1 MRRKMRSL
9 LAMSLAAA
17 LFLTGCGS
25 SGNTAQD
32 QNAPE
37 AAESGDTTESA
48 GNTESTEAAEN
59 TQSTDSAS
67 EDSGEKIVLRLV
79 GPMENENDTT
89 NPVTKQTVRGY
100 YVIKELYEAE
110 HPNIELE
117 LTGIPWDSWQAKLT
131 TVAAAN
137 SVDIVVHG
145 ASIVDVV
152 EDLTPY
158 AEKDGDFL
166 DGLLLKYS
174 YRRADK
180 SNYTQLVPTG
190 IPITAAATSIL
201 YDKKIFD
208 DYGLDYPDETWTWE
222 DVLEAAQKMTGT
234 DPVTGEETYGYYID
248 GSSSDWMGRSLTGYF
263 FSKDV
268 KVVEY
273 ADEQMDT
280 KVSYTSEEA
289 LKGFEFVNELAK
301 TCPKGF
307 LEGRGA
313 ENFGMENNNI
323 AMWYSQNLVQTYQKT
338 ESLGLTD
345 RYGYAYSP
353 VLETTDGWANF
364 TGDWNM
370 AIAKNAQHKDEC
382 WEFIKWMATN
392 QDIADWCWEG
402 GKIPN
407 NKEAIERLAS
417 GDVPFADMFFNT
429 LAATPDNFTI
439 FASDYNDAFL
449 GSSNAILA
457 NGLSAMFAGDM
468 TPAEAAESIQ
478 AALEEQSASYN

>member
-1 MRRKMRSL
+1 MRKNIKTA
-9 LAMSLAAA
+9 LALSMAAA
-17 LFLTGCGS
+17 LVLGGCGNENTAS
-25 SGNTAQD
+25 NTAQD
-32 QNAPE
+32 SE
-37 AAESGDTTESA
+37 SVAAV
-48 GNTESTEAAEN
+48 AA
-59 TQSTDSAS
+59 AS
-67 EDSGEKIVLRLV
+67 EESVPQENSGSDTAASDEKIVLRIV

-89 NPVTKQTVRGY
+89 NPITKQTIRGY

-110 HPNIELE
+110 HPNVELE

-137 SVDIVVHG
+137 QVDIVVHG
-145 ASIVDVV
+145 ASITDVV

-190 IPITAAATSIL
+190 IPITAAATTIL
-201 YDKKIFD
+201 YDRQIFD

-222 DVLEAAQKMTGT
+222 DVLEAAQTMTGT
-234 DPVTGEETYGYYID
+234 DPVTGEQTYGYYID
-248 GSSSDWMGRSLTGYF
+248 GSSSDWMGRSLTGYY
-263 FSKDV
+263 FSKDT
-268 KVVEY
+268 KIFEY
-273 ADEQMDT
+273 ADNQMET
-280 KVSYTSEEA
+280 KVNYTSPEA
-289 LKGFEFVNELAK
+289 LEGFEFVNELAK

-313 ENFGMENNNI
+313 ENFGTENNNI
-323 AMWYSQNLVQTYQKT
+323 AMWYSQEMVSTYQKT
-338 ESLGLTD
+338 ASLGLTE
-345 RYGYAYSP
+345 RFGYAYSP

-370 AIAKNAQHKDEC
+370 AIAKNAQNKDAC

-407 NKEAIERLAS
+407 NREAIERLAS
-417 GDVPFADMFFNT
+417 EDIPFADMFFNT

-468 TPAEAAESIQ
+468 TPQETAESIQ
-478 AALEEQSASYN
+478 AAFEEQAASYQ

>member
-1 MRRKMRSL
+1 MRKHIKAT
-9 LAMSLAAA
+9 LALSLAAA
-17 LFLTGCGS
+17 LLLGGCGS
-25 SGNTAQD
+25 GS
-32 QNAPE
+32 AP
-37 AAESGDTTESA
+37 AESGQDNEPAAVTTA
-48 GNTESTEAAEN
+48 ADEAARGE
-59 TQSTDSAS
+59 TAS
-67 EDSGEKIVLRLV
+67 SDEKIVLRIV
-79 GPMENENDTT
+79 GPMESESDTT
-89 NPVTKQTVRGY
+89 NPITKKTLRGY

-110 HPNIELE
+110 HPNVELE

-131 TVAAAN
+131 TAAAGN
-137 SVDIVVHG
+137 QVDIVVHG
-145 ASIVDVV
+145 ASLVDVV

-158 AEKDGDFL
+158 VEKDGDFL
-166 DGLLLKYS
+166 DELLLKYS

-190 IPITAAATSIL
+190 IPISAAATTLL

-208 DYGLDYPDETWTWE
+208 DYGVEYPDETWTWE

-248 GSSSDWMGRSLTGYF
+248 GSSSDWIGRSLTGYY
-263 FSKDV
+263 FSKGTTIM
-268 KVVEY
+268 EY
-273 ADEQMDT
+273 ADVQMET
-280 KVSYTSEEA
+280 KVNYTSPEA
-289 LKGFEFVNELAK
+289 LEGFEFVNELAK

-313 ENFGMENNNI
+313 ENFGTESNNI
-323 AMWYSQNLVQTYQKT
+323 AMWYTQDMVNIYYKT

-345 RYGYAYSP
+345 RYGYGYSP

-370 AIAKNAQHKDEC
+370 AIAKNANHKEEC

-392 QDIADWCWEG
+392 QDIADWCWEI

-407 NKEAIERLAS
+407 NREAIERLTAE
-417 GDVPFADMFFNT
+417 GIPFADMFLNT
-429 LAATPDNFTI
+429 LAATPDEFTI
-439 FASDYNDAFL
+439 FASDYMDSFL
-449 GSSNAILA
+449 GSSNAFLA

-468 TPAEAAESIQ
+468 TPEEAAESIQ
-478 AALEEQSASYN
+478 EAFEEQAASYQ

>member
-1 MRRKMRSL
+1 MRKHIKAT
-9 LAMSLAAA
+9 LALSLAAA
-17 LFLTGCGS
+17 LLLGGCGS
-25 SGNTAQD
+25 GS
-32 QNAPE
+32 AP
-37 AAESGDTTESA
+37 AESGQDNEPAAVTTA
-48 GNTESTEAAEN
+48 ADEAARGE
-59 TQSTDSAS
+59 TAS
-67 EDSGEKIVLRLV
+67 SDEKIVLRIV
-79 GPMENENDTT
+79 GPMESESDTT
-89 NPVTKQTVRGY
+89 NPITKKTLRGY

-110 HPNIELE
+110 HPNVELE

-131 TVAAAN
+131 TAAAGN
-137 SVDIVVHG
+137 QVDIVVHG

-158 AEKDGDFL
+158 VEKDGDFL
-166 DGLLLKYS
+166 DELLLKYS

-190 IPITAAATSIL
+190 IPISASATTLL

-208 DYGLDYPDETWTWE
+208 DYGVEYPDETWTWE

-248 GSSSDWMGRSLTGYF
+248 GSSSDWIGRSLTGYY
-263 FSKDV
+263 FSKGTTIM
-268 KVVEY
+268 EY
-273 ADEQMDT
+273 ADVQMET
-280 KVSYTSEEA
+280 KVNYTSPEA
-289 LKGFEFVNELAK
+289 LEGFEFVNELAK

-313 ENFGMENNNI
+313 ENFGTESNNI
-323 AMWYSQNLVQTYQKT
+323 AMWYTQDMVNIYYKT

-345 RYGYAYSP
+345 RYGYGYSP

-370 AIAKNAQHKDEC
+370 AIAKNANHKEEC

-392 QDIADWCWEG
+392 QDIADWCWEI

-407 NKEAIERLAS
+407 NREAIERLTAE
-417 GDVPFADMFFNT
+417 GIPFADMFLNT
-429 LAATPDNFTI
+429 LAATPDEFTI
-439 FASDYNDAFL
+439 FASDYMDSFL
-449 GSSNAILA
+449 GSSNAFLA

-468 TPAEAAESIQ
+468 TPEEAAESIQ
-478 AALEEQSASYN
+478 EAFEEQAASYQ

>member
-1 MRRKMRSL
+1 MRRKMRSI
-9 LAMSLAAA
+9 LAMSLATVI
-17 LFLTGCGS
+17 LLTGCGNG
-25 SGNTAQD
+25 GNTAQD
-32 QNAPE
+32 SA
-37 AAESGDTTESA
+37 SGDEQEQVTLTTENS
-48 GNTESTEAAEN
+48 ESEESVENAEN
-59 TQSTDSAS
+59 TQA
-67 EDSGEKIVLRLV
+67 DSGEKIVLRLV

-89 NPVTKQTVRGY
+89 NPVTKQTIRGY

-131 TVAAAN
+131 TAAAAN

-158 AEKDGDFL
+158 AEKDGEFL
-166 DGLLLKYS
+166 NDLLLKYS

-180 SNYTQLVPTG
+180 SNYTELVPTG
-190 IPITAAATSIL
+190 VPITAAATSIL

-208 DYGLDYPDETWTWE
+208 DYGLEYPDETWTWE

-273 ADEQMDT
+273 ADVQMET

-301 TCPKGF
+301 NCPKGF

-313 ENFGMENNNI
+313 ENFGTENNNI
-323 AMWYSQNLVQTYQKT
+323 AMWYSQNLVQTFQKT

-392 QDIADWCWEG
+392 QEIADWCWES

-417 GDVPFADMFFNT
+417 GDIPFADMFFNT

-468 TPAEAAESIQ
+468 TPEEAADSIQ
-478 AALEEQSASYN
+478 AALEEQSASYK

>member
-17 LFLTGCGS
+17 MVLTGCGKTS
-25 SGNTAQD
+25 E
-32 QNAPE
+32 P
-37 AAESGDTTESA
+37 
-48 GNTESTEAAEN
+48 AAEN
-59 TQSTDSAS
+59 TSGEEKEQPSAETVENENNAEAAETASSDS
-67 EDSGEKIVLRLV
+67 EDKIVLRLV
-79 GPMENENDTT
+79 GPMENESDTT

-131 TVAAAN
+131 TAAAAN

-190 IPITAAATSIL
+190 VPITAAATSIL

-222 DVLEAAQKMTGT
+222 DVLAAAQKMTGT

-273 ADEQMDT
+273 ADVQMDT
-280 KVSYTSEEA
+280 KVSYTSEDA

-313 ENFGMENNNI
+313 ENFGTENNNI

-338 ESLGLTD
+338 ESLGLTE

-370 AIAKNAQHKDEC
+370 AIAKNAQHKEEC

-417 GDVPFADMFFNT
+417 GDIPFADMFFNT

-468 TPAEAAESIQ
+468 TPTEAAESIQ
-478 AALEEQSASYN
+478 AALEEQSASYK

>member
-1 MRRKMRSL
+1 MRKHIKAT
-9 LAMSLAAA
+9 LALSLAAA
-17 LFLTGCGS
+17 LLLGGCGS
-25 SGNTAQD
+25 GS
-32 QNAPE
+32 AP
-37 AAESGDTTESA
+37 AESGQDNEPAAVTTA
-48 GNTESTEAAEN
+48 ADEAARGE
-59 TQSTDSAS
+59 TAS
-67 EDSGEKIVLRLV
+67 SDEKIVLRIV
-79 GPMENENDTT
+79 GPMESESDTT
-89 NPVTKQTVRGY
+89 NPITKKTLRGY

-110 HPNIELE
+110 HPNVELE

-131 TVAAAN
+131 TAAAGN
-137 SVDIVVHG
+137 QVDIVVHG

-158 AEKDGDFL
+158 VEKDGDFL
-166 DGLLLKYS
+166 DELLLKYS

-190 IPITAAATSIL
+190 IPISAAATTLL

-208 DYGLDYPDETWTWE
+208 DYGVEYPDETWTWE

-248 GSSSDWMGRSLTGYF
+248 GSSSDWIGRSLTGYY
-263 FSKDV
+263 FSKGTTIM
-268 KVVEY
+268 EY
-273 ADEQMDT
+273 ADVQMET
-280 KVSYTSEEA
+280 KVNYTSPEA
-289 LKGFEFVNELAK
+289 LEGFEFVNELAK

-313 ENFGMENNNI
+313 ENFGTESNNI
-323 AMWYSQNLVQTYQKT
+323 AMWYTQDMVNIYYKT

-345 RYGYAYSP
+345 RYGYGYSP

-370 AIAKNAQHKDEC
+370 AIAKNANHKEEC

-392 QDIADWCWEG
+392 QDIADWCWEI

-407 NKEAIERLAS
+407 NREAIERLTAE
-417 GDVPFADMFFNT
+417 GIPFADMFLNT
-429 LAATPDNFTI
+429 LAATPDEFTI
-439 FASDYNDAFL
+439 FASDYMDSFL
-449 GSSNAILA
+449 GSSNAFLA

-468 TPAEAAESIQ
+468 TPEEAAESIQ
-478 AALEEQSASYN
+478 EAFEEQAASYQ